1 MRLQLFS
8 LYSLLLFCSISTF
21 SQEIKGQIV
30 DAKTNE
36 PIAFATIQ
44 YNTNNGVVTNGEGFF
59 NIPFDGLNPDSD
71 LSVSFMGYETQS
83 LTVQNLKNQNH
94 LIKLREAINQ
104 LNTVYLTNRVPRV
117 DSIMARVNKN
127 LIKNYHFSDDQFTIF
142 NRQTVYF
149 KANNLKVDIEKSSGF
164 NKKQLEESNKK
175 FDDLSQQIISNP
187 PTQTF
192 TDILSDLYLKS
203 DYSGKM
209 EVKKATKLKD
219 DKNNL
224 SLDNIQSR
232 VKNIVLQHLDTTK
245 TYKVKTGWFKIED
258 SLSLK
263 KAREI
268 KKETDVNSFENLK
281 FENINSIKEH
291 LFEKE
296 SLLDFV
302 LDTNIYNYKL
312 TNITTIDDQLV
323 YIITFNPRK
332 SKAKFEGTLYIS
344 DVDYAVLKLDYSYAE
359 GKTGDK
365 LNLKFLLGVKYI
377 ENINKGTVIYKK
389 NLESKN
395 YYPYYI
401 NHESGQYVYAHRPFK
416 FVENSKIIK
425 NKVAFDVIIEGT
437 VIQKYELMSLYH
449 KPFKS
454 ATYNEISEPKN
465 VDFIELKQYD
475 PSLWKDYSIM
485 EPLEELKKFK
495 AEE

>member
-83 LTVQNLKNQNH
+83 LTIQNLKNQNH

-127 LIKNYHFSDDQFTIF
+127 LIKNYHFSDVQFTIF

-164 NKKQLEESNKK
+164 NKKQLQESNKK

-209 EVKKATKLKD
+209 EIKKATKLKD

-224 SLDNIQSR
+224 SLENIQSR

-437 VIQKYELMSLYH
+437 VIQKYELMSLFN
-449 KPFKS
+449 KPFES
-454 ATYNEISEPKN
+454 ATYNEIVEPIN